1 MINSEILCDL
11 AGRPVDCSGQVWRL
25 NTPGKPL
32 MLDWASLDALPA
44 TALEAARMYAR
55 HKIPLWAPPT
65 VRGLFFMYE
74 LLNQCPSVRRVDGV
88 ISFATFEEL
97 RADGRA
103 GGPELTRFRAWYD
116 WAATLELPG
125 FDRNS
130 SDLLNV
136 LRIGANPQH
145 RPARKK
151 DPELGPLSDT
161 ERQELFEK
169 TLEASDDDL
178 PLMEKVAVLLGMAL
192 GANAGPMSLL
202 QVQDFGVRSS
212 GSTAY
217 PLLEVPRHKKGFEQ
231 ERADFR
237 TRPLERRW
245 ASYLERLIARN
256 RARADEIYLEATGQ
270 RRPAH
275 VAVPV
280 FMRERIRTDL
290 EPAMAEYSLHIT
302 ERDYSTLLR
311 RAAKRLK
318 VKSRHGGVLRLNAR
332 RLRSTFA
339 TNLIADGKSREVVA
353 DALDHSS
360 TKYVANYDFE
370 DHRLVKSLDARIGE
384 TMAAVAGAFLGTLTA
399 ASSETA
405 RQRAASNRIGFV
417 DQAESGANDLGN
429 CGSGET
435 CDLAPPLACY
445 TCRKFEPWIEAPHHR
460 LLEQLTA
467 ERARRAAAHMHP
479 RIVAV
484 QDRAIGAVAEVVE
497 KIEQI
502 RTGREQ
508 AGS

>member
-1 MINSEILCDL
+1 
-11 AGRPVDCSGQVWRL
+11 
-25 NTPGKPL
+25 

-339 TNLIADGKSREVVA
+339 TNLIADGKSRGWSRMRSIIRRRSTLPTTISKTIGWSRAWMRGSARPWQRWPARSSARSRRHPAKPRASVPHRTA
-353 DALDHSS
+353 SASS
-360 TKYVANYDFE
+360 T
-370 DHRLVKSLDARIGE
+370 
-384 TMAAVAGAFLGTLTA
+384 
-399 ASSETA
+399 
-405 RQRAASNRIGFV
+405 RQKV
-417 DQAESGANDLGN
+417 EQMTSG
-429 CGSGET
+429 
-435 CDLAPPLACY
+435 
-445 TCRKFEPWIEAPHHR
+445 I
-460 LLEQLTA
+460 
-467 ERARRAAAHMHP
+467 AAAARLAISP
-479 RIVAV
+479 RRLPA
-484 QDRAIGAVAEVVE
+484 
-497 KIEQI
+497 
-502 RTGREQ
+502 TP
-508 AGS
+508 AGSSSHGSRRHITGCSSS